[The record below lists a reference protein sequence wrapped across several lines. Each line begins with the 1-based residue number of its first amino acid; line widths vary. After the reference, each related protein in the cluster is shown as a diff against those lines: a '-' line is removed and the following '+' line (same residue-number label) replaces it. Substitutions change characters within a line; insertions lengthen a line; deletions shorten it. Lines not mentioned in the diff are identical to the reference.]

1 MAYVIS
7 DDCVM
12 CGACESGCPV
22 GAISEGDGKY
32 EINADLC
39 CDCGACA
46 GVCPVGAP
54 QEAAEVFSLHCFSA
68 DGASKEADHYK
79 S

>member
-22 GAISEGDGKY
+22 GA
-32 EINADLC
+32 
-39 CDCGACA
+39 
-46 GVCPVGAP
+46 P
-54 QEAAEVFSLHCFSA
+54 QEAYEAFSLHCFSA